1 MSKGNPAVGPDRSG
15 GKDMLSVNKSRPRG
29 RERLLAS
36 LLESAS
42 QAIIGIDRTGL
53 IVLANRRTEEMFGYK
68 PESLIGNHVEL
79 LLPEALRSANAHHRD
94 GFFKP
99 PRPPRG
105 NRHGTGRAPQ

>member
-1 MSKGNPAVGPDRSG
+1 MFYGLNSIHRQGIIHHNWDSISGKRPSPRNEGPMSKGNPAVGPDRSG

-42 QAIIGIDRTGL
+42 QAIISIDRTGR

-79 LLPEALRSANAHHRD
+79 LLP
-94 GFFKP
+94 
-99 PRPPRG
+99 
-105 NRHGTGRAPQ
+105 